1 MSLVVRGL
9 ATATVLAL
17 AAPAAAQNEA
27 TLRAFFEG
35 KRVTLKIDMPA
46 SSDGVDVSAD
56 ARRALDFQ
64 RHRDRLKRYGPAIH
78 NGESATVTHVKL
90 TNDLIEFEFVEDV
103 LVRYTI
109 TSK

>member
-1 MSLVVRGL
+1 MSLIVRGL
-9 ATATVLAL
+9 AAATVLAL

-64 RHRDRLKRYGPAIH
+64 RHRDRLKRYAGPAIH
-78 NGESATVTHVKL
+78 NGESATVTHRQADERSHRV
-90 TNDLIEFEFVEDV
+90 
-103 LVRYTI
+103 
-109 TSK
+109 